1 MVKYK
6 IKLDVLMKQTH
17 KHTPSVHLL
26 GYWSLMERHGLQC
39 PAPRVKS
46 RSVSSARAIT
56 RRIQTD
62 GSEQVDYPQRAHR
75 LRDGLAVHLEF
86 ALKNEPLELT
96 VLAALF
102 EQEQVQTE
110 LQQWLTVMPASAYA
124 RMAGHLFEWLTQKTL
139 EYRLPPGAK
148 RVRLLDPHD
157 YVVGPEVRNPR
168 FGVVHNLI
176 GTRDMSPLVRLT
188 PVLKAFFAS
197 DLKARVGAIVAA
209 IEPELLDRAVSYL
222 YLAESRSSFA
232 IEKEIP
238 GPERQARFRKL
249 LERAGAPG
257 PLTQEELVAWQ
268 NEVIAAPLLK
278 EHGFRAKQNWLARN
292 GSRALV
298 EFIPPAPRDVDA
310 LMQGVSA
317 IAEQGSEGRVEPLV
331 AACCASFGMVFVH
344 PFLDGNGRLHRFLLH
359 HVLRQCGVTP
369 EGIVLPISVAL
380 EARPKDYAAVLQ
392 AYSRPRTELLRYMLD
407 RDSNSIEVKGFQP
420 AWLYAYFDATQI
432 CELVAQCIDQALDE
446 GLPSE
451 LSWLRAYDKAMGLI
465 GQWLDGEQTQL
476 SLLIRCIVQNE
487 GRLSK
492 SKRSLFE
499 RYTDDEIA
507 KTEEIAAE
515 AFRPWTTRFSKG
527 VRRGA

>member
-1 MVKYK
+1 MRK
-6 IKLDVLMKQTH
+6 TP
-17 KHTPSVHLL
+17 KHAPNVHLL
-26 GYWSLMERHGLQC
+26 GYWALMEQYGLQC

-46 RSVSSARAIT
+46 RSVSAT
-56 RRIQTD
+56 RSIRRQIEAD
-62 GSEQVDYPQRAHR
+62 GTEQVDYPQRAYR
-75 LRDGLAVHLEF
+75 LRDGLADHLEF

-102 EQEQVQTE
+102 EKEQVQTQ
-110 LQQWLTVMPASAYA
+110 LQQWLTALPASAYA

-139 EYRLPPGAK
+139 NYQLPPGAR
-148 RVRLLDPHD
+148 RVHLLDPHD
-157 YVVGPEVRNPR
+157 CVVGPQVRNPR

-188 PVLKAFFAS
+188 QPLKDFFAS

-222 YLAESRSSFA
+222 YLAETRSSFA
-232 IEKEIP
+232 IERETA

-257 PLTQEELVAWQ
+257 PLTQEELVTWQ
-268 NEVIAAPLLK
+268 NEIIASPLLK
-278 EHGFRAKQNWLARN
+278 EHSFRAKQNWLSRN
-292 GSRALV
+292 SSRASV
-298 EFIPPAPRDVDA
+298 EYIPPAPGDVDA

-317 IAEQGSEGRVEPLV
+317 IAEQASTGNVEPFV

-359 HVLRQCGVTP
+359 HVLRQCGITP

-380 EARPKDYAAVLQ
+380 EARAKDYAKVLQ
-392 AYSRPRTELLRYMLD
+392 TYARPRTELLHYMLD
-407 RDSNSIEVKGFQP
+407 RDTHSVEVKGFQP

-432 CELVAQCIDQALDE
+432 CELVAQCIDQALNE
-446 GLPSE
+446 GLPAE
-451 LSWLRAYDKAMGLI
+451 LAWLQAYDKSMGLI
-465 GQWLDGEQTQL
+465 SQWLEGEQSQL
-476 SLLIRCIVQNE
+476 SLLIRCIVQND

-492 SKRSLFE
+492 SKRSRFE
-499 RYTDDEIA
+499 HYTDEDIA
-507 KTEEIAAE
+507 KAE
-515 AFRPWTTRFSKG
+515 QITAESFRPWASRFGKG
-527 VRRGA
+527 AKLGAEHLGEQAPSE